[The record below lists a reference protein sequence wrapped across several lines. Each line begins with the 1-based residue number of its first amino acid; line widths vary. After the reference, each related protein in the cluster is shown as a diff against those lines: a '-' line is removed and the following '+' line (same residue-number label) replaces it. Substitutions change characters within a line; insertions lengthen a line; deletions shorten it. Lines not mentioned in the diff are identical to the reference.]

1 MNFGRALNRYL
12 DALTNARAALS
23 TPGVLL
29 PFVYFALLQ
38 VAILLA
44 MASFTAPAL
53 SPVMVPAM
61 RALGGEESLHY
72 PLHLVGLPSV
82 YQRVYLPLA
91 ATIGFSLWTLAV
103 WKLVD
108 HHEVGADRPRRKF
121 RPVLGRVII
130 LGVLF
135 VGASVA
141 VGELSSRLTGPRT
154 PELIARAVLIG
165 SIVLTAT
172 AQAFLIYAPVAL
184 RLRGGSVWSAIG
196 VGASYAR
203 RHFLATAL
211 LLLTV
216 LLVHLPVDFLLSR
229 ADRIAARFHPEAVLH
244 LMIGSV
250 VLEIFTAYLLFAGI
264 TALALPREGGL
275 R

>member
-12 DALTNARAALS
+12 DALTNARAAFS
-23 TPGVLL
+23 MPVLL
-29 PFVYFALLQ
+29 PFACFAVLQ

-44 MASFTAPAL
+44 MAFFTSPVL

-61 RALGGEESLHY
+61 RALGGEQSLHY

-108 HHEVGADRPRRKF
+108 HHDIGADRPRREF
-121 RPVLGRVII
+121 RPALGRVMMV
-130 LGVLF
+130 GVLF

-141 VGELSSRLTGPRT
+141 IGELSSRLTGPRT
-154 PELIARAVLIG
+154 PDVVARAVLIA

-184 RLRGGSVWSAIG
+184 RLRGGKVWNAIAA
-196 VGASYAR
+196 GAAYAR

-211 LLLTV
+211 LLITV

-244 LMIGSV
+244 LLLGSV
-250 VLEIFTAYLLFAGI
+250 VLEMFTAYLLFAGI